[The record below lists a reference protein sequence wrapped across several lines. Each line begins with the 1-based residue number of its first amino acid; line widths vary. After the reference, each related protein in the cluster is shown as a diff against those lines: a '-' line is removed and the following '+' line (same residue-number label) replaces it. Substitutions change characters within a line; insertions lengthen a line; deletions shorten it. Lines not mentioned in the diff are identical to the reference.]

1 MELLSQ
7 TQIFKSLY
15 LHNIIVQT
23 FYVSNLDYLIYNRI
37 QNLKYHR
44 STTSSCKG
52 IGIKKLNICKKYDFK
67 NYFLIVKKIEEEN
80 LVKLRNEKENSVNLR
95 NEKKNSVNLR
105 NEKEN
110 SVSLET
116 DRESGNG
123 NPHKPLIRKT
133 KKWEKRRKKD

>member
-1 MELLSQ
+1 M
-7 TQIFKSLY
+7 
-15 LHNIIVQT
+15 
-23 FYVSNLDYLIYNRI
+23 
-37 QNLKYHR
+37 KYHR

-133 KKWEKRRKKD
+133 KKWEKEEKKIKKKNKRIKQKRSKTEIKKKIKYPKRIKE